1 MHPSPAMLKAMSAAR
16 TVADLVSVQPG
27 GSALLET
34 YPRDMAAIL
43 QQGLEVPMVEMADLT
58 VRTSADYLC
67 ILRGDPT
74 PIELQ
79 TRDRLLMGLFY
90 AGPPCALIFI
100 QEGLAAQIRN
110 YVLAHELGHF
120 VADVFLVRQLWL
132 RSLPEQREAIHRV
145 FAWHEM
151 DGYLEIAALFRG
163 LPTRPHAIMGRE
175 SRATTETA
183 DREIQA
189 DLIARELLAPWDEVA
204 AQFLPGKANRRD
216 MLALLHEHYGLPLK
230 IAAYYCND
238 LQLYLAPKPS
248 LTDRLFAPLL
258 VGDGQNGD
266 AR

>member
-1 MHPSPAMLKAMSAAR
+1 MHTSPAMLKAISAAR
-16 TVADLVSVQPG
+16 TVADLVSAQPG
-27 GSALLET
+27 GSALLDK

-43 QQGLEVPMVEMADLT
+43 QQGLEVPVVEMADLT

-74 PIELQ
+74 PLELQ

-90 AGPPCALIFI
+90 AGPPCSVVFI
-100 QEGLAAQIRN
+100 QEGLAPQIRN

-120 VADVFLVRQLWL
+120 IVDVFLVRQLWL
-132 RSLPEQREAIHRV
+132 RSLPEQRDAIQCA

-151 DGYLEIAALFRG
+151 DDYLEMAALFRG
-163 LPTRPHAIMGRE
+163 LPSRPRAIIGRE
-175 SRATTETA
+175 SHATTETA

-189 DLIARELLAPWDEVA
+189 DLIARELLAPWGDVA
-204 AQFLPGKANRRD
+204 AQFLPGKTNRRD

-258 VGDGQNGD
+258 SDDGQNGD

>member
-1 MHPSPAMLKAMSAAR
+1 MHTSPAMLKAMSAAR
-16 TVADLVSVQPG
+16 TVADTMSAQPG
-27 GSALLET
+27 GSALLDT
-34 YPRDMAAIL
+34 YPRYMATML
-43 QQGLEVPMVEMADLT
+43 QQVLEVPVVDMADLT

-67 ILRGDPT
+67 VLRDDPA

-79 TRDRLLMGLFY
+79 THDRLLMGLFY
-90 AGPPCALIFI
+90 AGPPCAIVFI
-100 QEGLAAQIRN
+100 QEGLAPQIRN

-120 VADVFLVRQLWL
+120 IADVFLVRQLWL
-132 RSLPEQREAIHRV
+132 RSLPEQRGAIQHA

-151 DGYLEIAALFRG
+151 DGYLELTALFRG
-163 LPTRPHAIMGRE
+163 LPSRPRAIMGRE
-175 SRATTETA
+175 NHAATETT

-238 LQLYLAPKPS
+238 LQVYLAPKPS

-258 VGDGQNGD
+258 LGDGQNGG
-266 AR
+266 A